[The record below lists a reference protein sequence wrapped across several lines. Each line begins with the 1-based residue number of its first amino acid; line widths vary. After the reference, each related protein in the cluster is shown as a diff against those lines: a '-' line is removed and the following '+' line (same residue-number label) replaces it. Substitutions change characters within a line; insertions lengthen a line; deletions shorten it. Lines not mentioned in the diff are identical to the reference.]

1 MRSITL
7 PLIGLFVLGSC
18 QMKAQLEPCK
28 EFDVLAIE
36 MDSIYK
42 KTLTDYRGDQ
52 LLVKRIQASQVKWI
66 GYRNSYINSLYTDH
80 ESNYGDT
87 HKDCR
92 CTELNNMQRF
102 RIDQLKKWL
111 DESCDN
117 SKCLD
122 SRNSLRDEGF

>member
-1 MRSITL
+1 MRNATL
-7 PLIGLFVLGSC
+7 ILIGLFILSSC
-18 QMKAQLEPCK
+18 QMKPQLEPCK

-36 MDSIYK
+36 MDSVYK
-42 KTLTDYRGDQ
+42 KALIDHRGDQ
-52 LLVKRIQASQVKWI
+52 LLVKRIKASQVKWI
-66 GYRNSYINSLYTDH
+66 GYRNSYINSLYTEH
-80 ESNYGDT
+80 ESKYGDT

-111 DESCDN
+111 DGSCGN

-122 SRNSLRDEGF
+122 SRNSLKNEES